1 VTLHILLRQIHAR
14 TRKSASTQGLEDHFV
29 FPCELRTFH
38 VRSGISFGAN
48 SVDISRMHCAWRRLE
63 SVSWVIAGARG
74 CVCELSVQRLLPYQ
88 DLGSSRKS
96 ATSISKQTS
105 HCMTRVQ
112 TIISFRSTDIGQYCC
127 YLDYYLYTI
136 FPLRLRSSPSTP
148 MQLPNIL
155 HDHNIL
161 YNISP
166 TKTLR
171 TSATH
176 HTFLPNRSNEPTRST
191 LHI

>member
-1 VTLHILLRQIHAR
+1 MCDRVFLLAPIL
-14 TRKSASTQGLEDHFV
+14 STNPECIAHGEGWKAYHGLLPALV
-29 FPCELRTFH
+29 
-38 VRSGISFGAN
+38 V
-48 SVDISRMHCAWRRLE
+48 
-63 SVSWVIAGARG
+63 